1 MSTRAPRPQAA
12 LSAKGMRFALCATR
26 WNLEIV
32 EQLLAG
38 ARAALEERGAA
49 EIRVLRCAGVFELGP
64 LAARVARAGE
74 VDGIVAL
81 GCLIRGAT
89 DHYAL
94 LAAEVTRA
102 LGSLAMEAATSPR
115 ALAIAFGV
123 LTCEDMV
130 QALERADPRRMDKG
144 GEAAL
149 ACLEQIHALHSAAD
163 GGHDKNIVSPP
174 ISGRRGGR

>member
-1 MSTRAPRPQAA
+1 MSTHAPRPEAA

-26 WNLEIV
+26 WNLDVV

-38 ARAALEERGAA
+38 ARAALEARGA
-49 EIRVLRCAGVFELGP
+49 EEVRVLRCAGVFELGP

-81 GCLIRGAT
+81 GCLIRGET
-89 DHYAL
+89 DHYSV

-102 LGSLAMEAATSPR
+102 LGGLAMEAATSPR
-115 ALAIAFGV
+115 ALAVAFGV
-123 LTCEDMV
+123 LTCETAA
-130 QALERADPRRMDKG
+130 QAVERADPGRLDKG

-149 ACLEQIHALHSAAD
+149 SCLEQIHALRGAERPGRSAGRGD
-163 GGHDKNIVSPP
+163 G
-174 ISGRRGGR
+174 

>member
-1 MSTRAPRPQAA
+1 MSTHAPRPEAA

-26 WNLEIV
+26 WNPEVV

-38 ARAALEERGAA
+38 ARAALEERGPE

-81 GCLIRGAT
+81 GCLVRGAT
-89 DHYAL
+89 DHYTV
-94 LAAEVTRA
+94 LASEVTRA
-102 LGSLAMEAATSPR
+102 LGTLAMEAATSPR
-115 ALAIAFGV
+115 ALAVAFGV
-123 LTCEDMV
+123 LTCESMV
-130 QALERADPRRMDKG
+130 QALERADPRGMDKG

-149 ACLEQIHALHSAAD
+149 ACLEQVHALRGAE
-163 GGHDKNIVSPP
+163 SPLP
-174 ISGRRGGR
+174 AGRRGGR